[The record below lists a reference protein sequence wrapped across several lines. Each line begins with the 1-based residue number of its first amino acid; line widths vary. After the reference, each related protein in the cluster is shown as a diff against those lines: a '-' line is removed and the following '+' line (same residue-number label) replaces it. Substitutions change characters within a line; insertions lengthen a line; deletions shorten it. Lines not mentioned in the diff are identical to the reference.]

1 MTITVLIVMH
11 KMFVENKLIFHEMFC
26 FDWSSYAFLSLS
38 LVKING
44 LYAFKHTRS
53 LSKCRPNDIIGTSW
67 STCSWCV
74 KFQWH

>member
-38 LVKING
+38 LSRKDKWTV
-44 LYAFKHTRS
+44 
-53 LSKCRPNDIIGTSW
+53 C
-67 STCSWCV
+67 
-74 KFQWH
+74 FQTYT